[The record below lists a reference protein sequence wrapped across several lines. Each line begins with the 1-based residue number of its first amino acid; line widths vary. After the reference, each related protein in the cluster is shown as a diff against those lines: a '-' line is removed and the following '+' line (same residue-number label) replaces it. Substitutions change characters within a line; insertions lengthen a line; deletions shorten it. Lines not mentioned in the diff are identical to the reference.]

1 MRLALVPPSK
11 LTSEQL
17 PLYEDMKVGISVKYG
32 AFTTMRDDGTILGP
46 WSAWLHDPKLGTA
59 IWNVT
64 TAMTRFRHL
73 PEVSRQI
80 VILVV
85 GTRFRA
91 AGAIGLPQPSVDI
104 GFDQWD
110 FDLTAA
116 MIGAAALQLLRVVT
130 ATTAFSSVGP
140 DVNIVR
146 NRSASHARLRTLS

>member
-17 PLYEDMKVGISVKYG
+17 PLYEDMEAGISAKYG

-59 IWNVT
+59 IWSVT
-64 TAMTRFRHL
+64 KAMTRFRHL

-80 VILVV
+80 VILVD

-91 AGAIGLPQPSVDI
+91 AYEIHAHSSVLVSPKI
-104 GFDQWD
+104 RSRRSPRG
-110 FDLTAA
+110 
-116 MIGAAALQLLRVVT
+116 
-130 ATTAFSSVGP
+130 ATTGP
-140 DVNIVR
+140 LR
-146 NRSASHARLRTLS
+146 RGAGGSRRRSRSAEWRDRC

>member
-17 PLYEDMKVGISVKYG
+17 PLYEDMKAGISAKYG

-46 WSAWLHDPKLGTA
+46 WSAWLHTPKLGTA
-59 IWNVT
+59 IWSVT
-64 TAMTRFRHL
+64 KAMTLFRHL

-91 AGAIGLPQPSVDI
+91 AYEIYAHSAVASTRNHSWVTRWLSFESRTSLASSIISSLKYDSPSKKR
-104 GFDQWD
+104 GY
-110 FDLTAA
+110 
-116 MIGAAALQLLRVVT
+116 
-130 ATTAFSSVGP
+130 
-140 DVNIVR
+140 
-146 NRSASHARLRTLS
+146 